1 MSTPIE
7 SNTLRR
13 TLSNLAPSIE
23 IGAAALASLLLLA
36 IANGAPSDRVANPA
50 GSSVSLAMSVTGGS
64 GDMAGQLVQ
73 GGLRQSGAHH
83 ALRRTSLVALSG
95 PRRGQGALSP
105 IRALFSTCGSAD
117 RSNLACGSAQAQ
129 RPTIQAQLVYRRTL
143 ASCPVVDAVMA
154 QGGLQNAIV
163 VAVRNAEDQSI
174 RTGASEPAT
183 ENLINKAV
191 QSALISSGAKPKDAL
206 VSVEAVEAAFRDCGG
221 DRAAAAVL
229 AGTASVIRAQ
239 LNYDTP
245 AAIGGPGIA
254 PIADPRLPSP
264 GNLGTAS
271 YAGVTS
277 GG

>member
-1 MSTPIE
+1 MSTAIE
-7 SNTLRR
+7 SNSLRR

-36 IANGAPSDRVANPA
+36 IAQGATVDRAATPA
-50 GSSVSLAMSVTGGS
+50 GGNVALAMTVTGGH
-64 GDMAGQLVQ
+64 GDTSVNLASH
-73 GGLRQSGAHH
+73 GLRRSGTHR
-83 ALRRTSLVALSG
+83 ALRQTSLAALSG
-95 PRRGQGALSP
+95 PRRAQGALSP
-105 IRALFSTCGSAD
+105 IRALFSSCGSAD
-117 RSNLACGSAQAQ
+117 RSNRACGSAQVE

-143 ASCPVVDAVMA
+143 ISCPAVDAVMI
-154 QGGLQNAIV
+154 QGGLQNAIGL
-163 VAVRNAEDQSI
+163 AVRNAEDQSL

-191 QSALISSGAKPKDAL
+191 QSALIASGAKPKDAL
-206 VSVEAVEAAFRDCGG
+206 AAVESVQGAFRDCGG

-271 YAGVTS
+271 YSSVTT

>member
-1 MSTPIE
+1 MSTAIE
-7 SNTLRR
+7 SNSLRR

-36 IANGAPSDRVANPA
+36 IAQGATVDRAATPA
-50 GSSVSLAMSVTGGS
+50 GGNVALAMTVTGGNGDTS
-64 GDMAGQLVQ
+64 GNPANHGQRRS
-73 GGLRQSGAHH
+73 GTHRALRQ
-83 ALRRTSLVALSG
+83 TSLAALSG
-95 PRRGQGALSP
+95 PRRAQGALSP
-105 IRALFSTCGSAD
+105 IRALFSSCGSAD
-117 RSNLACGSAQAQ
+117 RSNLACGSAQVE

-143 ASCPVVDAVMA
+143 ISCPAVDAVMV

-163 VAVRNAEDQSI
+163 LAVRNAEDQSL

-191 QSALISSGAKPKDAL
+191 QSALIASGAKPKDAL
-206 VSVEAVEAAFRDCGG
+206 AAVESVQGAFRDCGG

-271 YAGVTS
+271 YASVTT